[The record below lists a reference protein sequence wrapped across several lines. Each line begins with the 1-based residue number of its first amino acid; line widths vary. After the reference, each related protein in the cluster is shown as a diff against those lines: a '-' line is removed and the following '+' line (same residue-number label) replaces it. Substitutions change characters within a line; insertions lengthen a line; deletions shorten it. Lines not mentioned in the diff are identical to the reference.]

1 MLLKGF
7 GILTVFFFCA
17 SVRMWFGRKGGF
29 GGGRDRG
36 KRGEEGGEAIPGQF
50 STSGIYESWRYAVM
64 QQGILQLTKRPLVQH
79 DSLFLPQPV
88 AQYSG
93 QYTDGAGAF
102 GGFMGHLLEGRE
114 IFFKYKKKKTF
125 SEVISKRDLY

>member
-1 MLLKGF
+1 MEGKGVLVEG
-7 GILTVFFFCA
+7 GIE
-17 SVRMWFGRKGGF
+17 G
-29 GGGRDRG
+29 
-36 KRGEEGGEAIPGQF
+36 RGEKKGGEAIPGQF